1 MKHAMARGVLVTLV
15 ASWLCW
21 PDRLHAA
28 PAEPSKP
35 EPSKPEPSESQL
47 AVAPKLEQEPWMPK
61 LELHGGVSIYLY
73 QPTNGWDTLF
83 FVYSNLRLKATWD
96 YFGIYFE
103 PRLSSE
109 KMRPYYD
116 SLAWIQQAY
125 LFAELSPLTLKVGK
139 IYKQSGIFWDNTFYG
154 NIQVY
159 EGLKFDPNVGLSL
172 EGTFGKQAGVSVYA
186 QYFLLDGHLNA
197 SLLGR
202 DTVSIAGARR
212 RNIFAGRVQPF
223 FQLTK
228 AARLEFGLS
237 AEEFTAD
244 LPEGNSDVGR
254 IAGDVK
260 LTWKGLGLW
269 GEVLHQFGK
278 SVNAFPYPED
288 TTVEPPT
295 PGRSSG
301 DNTYLLAG
309 AEFKLGPVVPRYNLS
324 IARYGDLSVQEVLH
338 LPGASIVFHEHATFF
353 VEYAIWDRM
362 SPEGKTVI
370 DRSLNLTVMG
380 YF

>member
-1 MKHAMARGVLVTLV
+1 MPC
-15 ASWLCW
+15 LCW
-21 PDRLHAA
+21 PGPVRAA
-28 PAEPSKP
+28 PAEPARSEPAAEPP
-35 EPSKPEPSESQL
+35 EPTGSQPIAKQAWIPE
-47 AVAPKLEQEPWMPK
+47 
-61 LELHGGVSIYLY
+61 LELHGGVSVYLY
-73 QPTNGWDTLF
+73 QPTNGWDPLF
-83 FVYSNLRLKATWD
+83 FVYSNVKLKATWD
-96 YFGIYFE
+96 YFGIYVE
-103 PRLSSE
+103 PRFSSE
-109 KMRPYYD
+109 KMRVYYD

-125 LFAELSPLTLKVGK
+125 LFAEFDPFVLKVGK
-139 IYKQSGIFWDNTFYG
+139 IYKQSGLFWDNTFYG

-172 EGTFGKQAGVSVYA
+172 EATFGKQAGVVLVA

-202 DTVSIAGARR
+202 DTVSIPGARR
-212 RNIFAGRVQPF
+212 RNILSGRVQPF

-244 LPEGNSDVGR
+244 LPQEDNAVGR

-269 GEVLHQFGK
+269 GEVLHQFGR
-278 SVNAFPYPED
+278 SVTAFPYPED
-288 TTVEPPT
+288 PSTVPPT
-295 PGRSSG
+295 SGRSSG

-309 AEFKLGPVVPRYNLS
+309 AEFKIGPVVPRYNLS
-324 IARYGDLSVQEVLH
+324 IASYGELAVREVLH
-338 LPGASIVFHEHATFF
+338 LPGVSVQFHEHASIY
-353 VEYAIWDRM
+353 VEYAFWDRTA
-362 SPEGKTVI
+362 PEQESVV